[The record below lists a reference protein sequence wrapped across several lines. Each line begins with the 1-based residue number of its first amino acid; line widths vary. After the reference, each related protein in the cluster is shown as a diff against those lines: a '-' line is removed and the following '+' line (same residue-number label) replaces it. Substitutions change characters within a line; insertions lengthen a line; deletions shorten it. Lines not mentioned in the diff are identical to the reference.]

1 MINSI
6 NWKGIDSNTLDCLLI
21 CELPPITKPK
31 MRVKETFVDGV
42 DGSFIEELGYESYD
56 KTIKIGLKREHDIDE
71 ILDYFNGEGDLILS
85 NEEDKLYK
93 AKIINQIDYNRLL
106 RFRTADVVFRV
117 QPYKYS
123 SNDLYRAFDI
133 TDQTSINIYNNGNV
147 TSKPTIK
154 ITGSGTIELKLEGI
168 TIFQYTFPA
177 DDTYVTIDSDKQDA
191 YVGNTLK
198 NRSMNGDFPILKKGK
213 NTITWTGT
221 ITKIEISNFSRWL

>member
-6 NWKGIDSNTLDCLLI
+6 NWKGIESNTIDGLLI

-31 MRVKETFVDGV
+31 MRVKETFIDGV

-56 KTIKIGLKREHDIDE
+56 KLIKIGLKREHDIDE

-154 ITGSGTIELKLEGI
+154 INGIGTIEFKLEGI
-168 TIFQYTFPA
+168 TIFKYTFPA

-198 NRSMNGDFPILKKGK
+198 NRSMNGDFPIFKKGK
-213 NTITWTGT
+213 NTITWNGT